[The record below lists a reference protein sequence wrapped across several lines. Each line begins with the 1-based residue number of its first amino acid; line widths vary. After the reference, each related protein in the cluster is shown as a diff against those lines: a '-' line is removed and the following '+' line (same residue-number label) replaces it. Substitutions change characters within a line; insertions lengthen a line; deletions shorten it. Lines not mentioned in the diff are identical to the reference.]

1 MDLNYVQTQVKI
13 AKYGDYVWWIT
24 MSTTVYSWK
33 NKYIGTGIQLNNYQH
48 SRLIHTKESCKC
60 LNISHLCLM
69 ISSQWGEYK
78 TSFPKWAN
86 TDLVLQELYFFPT
99 LLTTAD
105 FLTIIIKDHD
115 HNFFVVSEK
124 WRDLIEL
131 IKIPLIST
139 KTVFLSIPVA
149 DSFICSDCI
158 TY

>member
-1 MDLNYVQTQVKI
+1 
-13 AKYGDYVWWIT
+13 
-24 MSTTVYSWK
+24 
-33 NKYIGTGIQLNNYQH
+33 
-48 SRLIHTKESCKC
+48 
-60 LNISHLCLM
+60 M